1 MKAIYTL
8 KDIQTFLSQKYPKLN
23 WNYEIYDSKSG
34 EKIQASIENFNEN
47 LCRTVALA
55 CTYKNN
61 EFSLDVSVSNFSF
74 LVYEEEPNIMDS
86 GSTLRLKHNFTDD
99 WISLLLAEL
108 GHDYAKELISY
119 CKKRQEQIND
129 NAMQEIT
136 EYAQKI
142 KAKAEIQSLPYEKLI
157 QKANNVLSSLDNAE
171 EK

>member
-55 CTYKNN
+55 CTCKNN

-119 CKKRQEQIND
+119 CKKRKEQIND

>member
-55 CTYKNN
+55 CTCKNN
-61 EFSLDVSVSNFSF
+61 EFSLDVSFSNFSF

-119 CKKRQEQIND
+119 CKKRKEQIND

>member
-1 MKAIYTL
+1 MKTIYTL

-23 WNYEIYDSKSG
+23 WNYEIYNSKSG

-47 LCRTVALA
+47 LCPTVALA

-74 LVYEEEPNIMDS
+74 LVYEDEPNIMDS

-99 WISLLLAEL
+99 WTSLLFAEL

-119 CKKRQEQIND
+119 CEKRKEQIND

-157 QKANNVLSSLDNAE
+157 QKANNALSYLDNAE

>member
-8 KDIQTFLSQKYPKLN
+8 KDIQTYLSQKYPKLN

-55 CTYKNN
+55 FTYKNN

-142 KAKAEIQSLPYEKLI
+142 KAKAEIPSLPYEKLI

>member
-55 CTYKNN
+55 FTYKNN

-142 KAKAEIQSLPYEKLI
+142 KAKAEIPSLPYEKLI
-157 QKANNVLSSLDNAE
+157 QKANNVLSSLDNEE

>member
-1 MKAIYTL
+1 
-8 KDIQTFLSQKYPKLN
+8 
-23 WNYEIYDSKSG
+23 
-34 EKIQASIENFNEN
+34 
-47 LCRTVALA
+47 
-55 CTYKNN
+55 
-61 EFSLDVSVSNFSF
+61 
-74 LVYEEEPNIMDS
+74 MDS

-119 CKKRQEQIND
+119 CKKRKEQIND

-142 KAKAEIQSLPYEKLI
+142 KTKAEIQSLPYEKLI

>member
-55 CTYKNN
+55 FTYKNN

-142 KAKAEIQSLPYEKLI
+142 KAKAEIPSLPYEKLI

>member
-1 MKAIYTL
+1 MKTIYTL

-47 LCRTVALA
+47 LYRTIALA
-55 CTYKNN
+55 CSYKNN

-74 LVYEEEPNIMDS
+74 LVYEDEPNIMDS

-99 WISLLLAEL
+99 WTSLLLAEH

-119 CKKRQEQIND
+119 CEKRKEQIND

-136 EYAQKI
+136 EYAQNI
-142 KAKAEIQSLPYEKLI
+142 KAMAKQKSLPYEKLI
-157 QKANNVLSSLDNAE
+157 QNANNVLASLDNAK